1 MLKIEEVV
9 DELHRKSNWNKKRE
23 FIEQWVHQVID
34 TCASVAASTELE
46 EAIKAVKN
54 DL

>member
-9 DELHRKSNWNKKRE
+9 DELHRKSNWNKKKE

-34 TCASVAASTELE
+34 TCASVATSKKLE
-46 EAIKAVKN
+46 EKIKEVKN